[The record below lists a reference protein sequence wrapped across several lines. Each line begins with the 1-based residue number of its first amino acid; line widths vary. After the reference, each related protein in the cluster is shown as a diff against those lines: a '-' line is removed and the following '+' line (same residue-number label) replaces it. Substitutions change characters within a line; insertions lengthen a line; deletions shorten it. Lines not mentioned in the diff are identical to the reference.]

1 MLEKATIARPYAN
14 AAFDQAIDESKL
26 SEWSAMLN
34 LLSVIVSDDNMNSV
48 IGNPKLSSEQLYQ
61 FIADIGGDKLSQ
73 TGKNFIRILID
84 AERVDL
90 AADVFE
96 LFEQKRT
103 AAEGISDVD
112 VISAYPMDEVQVT
125 SISESISKRLG
136 KKIDINTE
144 EDNDLIGGV
153 IIRVGDS
160 VIDASLRGR
169 LKELNSVFAQ

>member
-34 LLSVIVSDDNMNSV
+34 LLSVIVSDDSMYAV
-48 IGNPKLSSEQLYQ
+48 INNPKLSSEALYQ
-61 FIADIGGDKLSQ
+61 FFSDIGGDKFSQ
-73 TGKNFIRILID
+73 TGKNFIRVLID
-84 AERVDL
+84 AGRINL
-90 AADVFE
+90 AAEVFE
-96 LFEQKRT
+96 IFEQKRT
-103 AAEGISDVD
+103 ATEGISDVE
-112 VISAYPMDEVQVT
+112 VISAYPLDNAQVNA
-125 SISESISKRLG
+125 ISESISKRLG

-144 EDNDLIGGV
+144 EDKDLIGGV

-169 LKELNSVFAQ
+169 LKELNSIFAQ

>member
-26 SEWSAMLN
+26 SDWSAMLN

-48 IGNPKLSSEQLYQ
+48 INNPKLSNEQLYQ
-61 FIADIGGDKLSQ
+61 FIADVGGDKFSQ

-84 AERVDL
+84 AERIGL
-90 AADVFE
+90 AVKVFE
-96 LFEQKRT
+96 LFEQKRA

-112 VISAYPMDEVQVT
+112 VISAYPLDDAQVNA
-125 SISESISKRLG
+125 ISESISKRLG
-136 KKIDINTE
+136 KKVDVNTE
-144 EDNDLIGGV
+144 EDKNLIGGV
-153 IIRVGDS
+153 IIRAGDS

>member
-34 LLSVIVSDDNMNSV
+34 LLSVIVSDDNMNNV

-61 FIADIGGDKLSQ
+61 FFADIGGDKFSQ

-84 AERVDL
+84 AERIEL
-90 AADVFE
+90 ATDIFV
-96 LFEQKRT
+96 LFEQKRA

-112 VISAYPMDEVQVT
+112 VISAYPLDDAQVNA
-125 SISESISKRLG
+125 ISESISKRLG

-144 EDNDLIGGV
+144 EDKDLIGGV
-153 IIRVGDS
+153 VIRAGDS

-169 LKELNSVFAQ
+169 LKELNSIFAQ

>member
-26 SEWSAMLN
+26 GEWSTMLN
-34 LLSVIVSDDNMNSV
+34 LLGLIVSDDNMNAV
-48 IGNPKLSSEQLYQ
+48 INNPSISNEALHQ
-61 FIADIGGDKLSQ
+61 FIADIGGDKFSQ
-73 TGKNFIRILID
+73 SGKNFIRVLID
-84 AERVDL
+84 AERIDL
-90 AADVFE
+90 ATDVFE
-96 LFEQKRT
+96 LFEQKRA

-112 VISAYPMDEVQVT
+112 VISAYPLDDAQV
-125 SISESISKRLG
+125 SAISESISKRLA

-144 EDNDLIGGV
+144 EDKDLIGGV

>member
-34 LLSVIVSDDNMNSV
+34 LLSVIVSDDSMYAV
-48 IGNPKLSSEQLYQ
+48 INNPKLSSEALYQ
-61 FIADIGGDKLSQ
+61 FFSDIGGDKFSQ
-73 TGKNFIRILID
+73 TGKNFIRVLID
-84 AERVDL
+84 AERINL
-90 AADVFE
+90 AAEVFE
-96 LFEQKRT
+96 IFEQKRT
-103 AAEGISDVD
+103 ATEGISDVE
-112 VISAYPMDEVQVT
+112 VISAYPLDNAQVNA
-125 SISESISKRLG
+125 ISESISKRLG

-144 EDNDLIGGV
+144 EDKDLIGGV

-169 LKELNSVFAQ
+169 LKELNSIFAQ

>member
-1 MLEKATIARPYAN
+1 MLEKVTIARPYAN

-26 SEWSAMLN
+26 GEWSTMLN
-34 LLSVIVSDDNMNSV
+34 LLSVIISDDGMNAV
-48 IGNPKLSSEQLYQ
+48 IKNPKLSAEQLYQ

-73 TGKNFIRILID
+73 SGKNFIRILID
-84 AERVDL
+84 AERIDL
-90 AADVFE
+90 ATEVFE
-96 LFEQKRT
+96 LFEQKRA

-112 VISAYPMDEVQVT
+112 VISAYPLDDAQIKA
-125 SISESISKRLG
+125 ISDAISKRLN

-144 EDNDLIGGV
+144 EDKDLIGGV
-153 IIRVGDS
+153 IIRAGDS